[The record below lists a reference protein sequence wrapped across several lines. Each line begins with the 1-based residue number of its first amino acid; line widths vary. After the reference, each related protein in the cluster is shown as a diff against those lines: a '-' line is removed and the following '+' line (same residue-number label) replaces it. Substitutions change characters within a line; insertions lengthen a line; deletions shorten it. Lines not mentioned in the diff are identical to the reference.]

1 MAWMILSAWKSGGLG
16 HAKRKGLTCLFSATM
31 AAQYLMA
38 WMGLVAWIGLVAQVM
53 QKERTYLF
61 DLCDYGCQR
70 LDGLMRLVA

>member
-1 MAWMILSAWKSGGLG
+1 
-16 HAKRKGLTCLFSATM
+16 M